1 MDDRAVGAYLDRIGA
16 TRPETLD
23 VAALDSLHRAHL
35 RAVPFENLSLHLG
48 EPVSLAEDDLFEK
61 VVERR
66 RGGFCYELNGLF
78 ALLLQTLGAE
88 VELVSVSVYDG
99 DVLGPPFDHLAL
111 IVHPADGSGPRL
123 VDVGFGDHSVLS
135 LDLADREEQADP
147 AGTFQLVESEPE
159 RVGGRRDLDVLRD
172 GKPRYRVELR
182 PRRLT
187 DFLPTCWYQQTSP
200 ASHFTKS
207 AVCSRLTESGR
218 ITLAGRTLIRTAD
231 GQRTETELV
240 DDDAV
245 LIGYRDH
252 FGVVLER
259 VPNVPVLT
267 PSGER
272 PPSD

>member
-159 RVGGRRDLDVLRD
+159 RVGG
-172 GKPRYRVELR
+172 VETWTCSGTESRATGWNCARAGSPTSCPPAGTSRPPR
-182 PRRLT
+182 PR
-187 DFLPTCWYQQTSP
+187 TSP
-200 ASHFTKS
+200 RARS
-207 AVCSRLTESGR
+207 ARG
-218 ITLAGRTLIRTAD
+218 
-231 GQRTETELV
+231 
-240 DDDAV
+240 
-245 LIGYRDH
+245 
-252 FGVVLER
+252 
-259 VPNVPVLT
+259 
-267 PSGER
+267 
-272 PPSD
+272 